1 MNHVRTH
8 ETMMA
13 VEDALVEGE
22 NIDVKETE
30 NSGVEVGA
38 MDLR

>member
-1 MNHVRTH
+1 
-8 ETMMA
+8 MA
-13 VEDALVEGE
+13 VEDAPVEGE